1 MTTEKLIDE
10 LETIEF
16 EIQKNLPDIAKWHL
30 NDLITRLREEELKG
44 Q

>member
-10 LETIEF
+10 LEVIEL
-16 EIQKNLPDIAKWHL
+16 EVKKDLPDIAKWHL
-30 NDLITRLREEELKG
+30 SDLITRLREEELKS